1 MQRQSPDD
9 GAIIGESMKTKR
21 VTFDG
26 CRAENE
32 RLRIHSG
39 GIFPRRRGILGG
51 ENSKLWD
58 VNVEGGQLLPSL
70 SSMVLAARVTRKRK

>member
-1 MQRQSPDD
+1 MVTEGMQRQSPDD

-32 RLRIHSG
+32 NVYEFILVGLSVVEE
-39 GIFPRRRGILGG
+39 FLAEKTVEPR
-51 ENSKLWD
+51 D
-58 VNVEGGQLLPSL
+58 VNVEGGQLLPPL
-70 SSMVLAARVTRKRK
+70 SSMVLRQE